1 MRIGKILFAIFIGAM
16 SFSDVCSHST
26 LRIACRAKGIEKDL
40 LDEAINEW
48 KNGKDVDVE
57 IITLPRASN
66 ECFSLYQQLL
76 FSRQCDL
83 DVILLDIAWVGAFVN
98 HLEDLSQ
105 YEIVQNNKK
114 QYFKSIEETINVDGK
129 LIAMPMYADVGVM
142 FYRIDLLEKYG
153 KSVPETW
160 EELYETALFIQGK
173 ERLAGN
179 ANFYG
184 YVFQAKATEILTC
197 VFLEM
202 LDSFGGKIADFNE
215 TFLTSN
221 ESSDSLNFM
230 QNCVKNICPPGVAN
244 HSEEE
249 SRGVFQS
256 CKALFMR
263 NWPYAAIAG
272 HTEALKGKV
281 GMTLI
286 PKSIRNNGKHS
297 GTLGG
302 WNFGVPKT
310 SRNKDLAVDLIVFLS
325 SEKAQKIRAIK
336 GHYQPAIESL
346 YFDDEILSANPNFK
360 VLVKA
365 MKCAVSRPARFFG
378 RNYQQA
384 SISISG
390 AINTIL
396 SENLSSNL
404 KNKELRKLN
413 KKLNRLLV
421 TKPKVKRIGVFHR
434 LKNYIA
440 STMASF
446 FSE

>member
-1 MRIGKILFAIFIGAM
+1 MKFGKLVVAM
-16 SFSDVCSHST
+16 FLGVVSISDTYSHFT
-26 LRIACRAKGIEKDL
+26 LRIACRAKGIEKEL
-40 LDEAINEW
+40 LEDAINEW

-76 FSRQCDL
+76 FSKQCDL
-83 DVILLDIAWVGAFVN
+83 DIILLDIAWVGSFVN

-105 YEIVQNNKK
+105 YKIVQENRK
-114 QYFKSIEETINVDGK
+114 QYFKSIDETINVDGK
-129 LIAMPMYADVGVM
+129 LIALPMYADVGVM

-153 KSVPETW
+153 KSIPETW
-160 EELYETALFIQGK
+160 EELYETALFIQNE
-173 ERLAGN
+173 ERRAGN
-179 ANFYG
+179 SNFYG

-202 LDSFGGKIADFNE
+202 IDSFGGKIADFNN
-215 TFLTSN
+215 TFLTSAEAK
-221 ESSDSLNFM
+221 ESLHFM
-230 QNCVKNICPPGVAN
+230 QNCRKDICPSGIAN

-256 CKALFMR
+256 GKALFMR

-272 HTEALKGKV
+272 HTDTLRGKV
-281 GMTLI
+281 GMTVI
-286 PKSIRNNGKHS
+286 PKSNRLNGKHS

-346 YFDDEILSANPNFK
+346 YFDEEILSANPDFEI
-360 VLVKA
+360 LVKA
-365 MKCAVSRPARFFG
+365 MKFAVGRPARFFG

-396 SENLSSNL
+396 SEDLSDKNT
-404 KNKELRKLN
+404 NKELQKLDE
-413 KKLNRLLV
+413 KLNRLLI
-421 TKPKVKRIGVFHR
+421 TKPKHKRIGVFHE
-434 LKNYIA
+434 LKNYII
-440 STMASF
+440 SKIL
-446 FSE
+446 

>member
-1 MRIGKILFAIFIGAM
+1 MKFGNLVVAM
-16 SFSDVCSHST
+16 FLGVVSISDTYSHFT
-26 LRIACRAKGIEKDL
+26 LRIACRAKGIEKEL
-40 LDEAINEW
+40 LEDAINEW

-76 FSRQCDL
+76 FSKQCDL
-83 DVILLDIAWVGAFVN
+83 DIILLDIAWVGSFVN

-105 YEIVQNNKK
+105 YKIVQENRK
-114 QYFKSIEETINVDGK
+114 QYFKSIDEAINVDGK
-129 LIAMPMYADVGVM
+129 LIALPMYADVGVL

-153 KSVPETW
+153 KSIPETW
-160 EELYETALFIQGK
+160 EELYETALFIQNE
-173 ERLAGN
+173 ERRAGN
-179 ANFYG
+179 SNFYG

-202 LDSFGGKIADFNE
+202 IDSFGGKIADFNN
-215 TFLTSN
+215 TFLTSAEAK
-221 ESSDSLNFM
+221 ESLHFM
-230 QNCVKNICPPGVAN
+230 QNCRKDICPSGIAN

-256 CKALFMR
+256 GKALFMR

-272 HTEALKGKV
+272 HTDTLRGKV
-281 GMTLI
+281 GMTVI
-286 PKSIRNNGKHS
+286 PKSNRLNGKHS

-346 YFDDEILSANPNFK
+346 YFDEEILSANPDFEI
-360 VLVKA
+360 LVKA
-365 MKCAVSRPARFFG
+365 MKFAVGRPARFFG

-396 SENLSSNL
+396 SEDLSDKNT
-404 KNKELRKLN
+404 NKELQKLD
-413 KKLNRLLV
+413 KKLNRLLI
-421 TKPKVKRIGVFHR
+421 TKPKHKRIGVFHE
-434 LKNYIA
+434 LKNYII
-440 STMASF
+440 SKIL
-446 FSE
+446 